1 MASVGVAIIDERWED
16 EIESNRIFSQNLKQM
31 ERGTGR
37 SERASEQTKPVDF
50 EREELLE
57 VLHDFQEISL
67 FIKCRGIY
75 RIYFE
80 VNKEKSNR
88 MITSS

>member
-1 MASVGVAIIDERWED
+1 MK
-16 EIESNRIFSQNLKQM
+16 SNRIEFSPKISSKWNE
-31 ERGTGR
+31 ERR
-37 SERASEQTKPVDF
+37 EASEQRKPVDF

>member
-1 MASVGVAIIDERWED
+1 MK
-16 EIESNRIFSQNLKQM
+16 SNRIEFSPKISSKWNE
-31 ERGTGR
+31 ERGEA